1 MYKLTDKKRQLLQIK
16 DQITL
21 AYTNGWSLRDL
32 AGAYKTSPGSIRN
45 LLIEEGV
52 NMRERGRRKKEK

>member
-1 MYKLTDKKRQLLQIK
+1 MYKLTDKKRQLLQVK

-32 AGAYKTSPGSIRN
+32 ADAHITSPGSIRT

-52 NMRERGRRKKEK
+52 TMRERGRRKKEN

>member
-1 MYKLTDKKRQLLQIK
+1 MYRLTDKKRELLQVK

-32 AGAYKTSPGSIRN
+32 AEAYHTSPGSIRT

-52 NMRERGRRKKEK
+52 TMRSRGRRKKEK